1 LPIADWIASREANNG
16 RMRIRSEA
24 HPRALH
30 YDTNREYVLGT
41 LRRRCPWLDDG
52 DREGMFHE
60 AFLVLLD
67 KEERGV
73 LDVGEMAPHQIR
85 AYLTQTALNK
95 ALDEGKRAGRQR
107 SVELKEDGAYPDE
120 RSAVAE
126 ERVDDQADRARV
138 REIIDELPN
147 RQQAIVKLRFFLQR
161 TPAEIQDFLDITE
174 RSYRRDLERAM
185 RTIAKGFELL
195 QAGEYC
201 ESRRSLILAFVA
213 GIAGPNRMAAAKQHL
228 ATCRACAAWA
238 ANLRTAG
245 EQVAVAV
252 PMPAVL
258 GATSVV
264 GDGPLAGVL
273 DRVSGMIESVKHQ
286 ATSLVVRGDTA
297 AQYAASVRPGGVAA
311 AVVGCLAVT
320 SGASYCAIE
329 GLPFQT
335 PLTRHEKKEP
345 PKPKQAATPA
355 AARTALPRDP
365 GASTASTATSAPST
379 TTRPSSTTSTA
390 ASRKAAAVARV
401 KRRQQRAAEF
411 TFEGSGTTGG
421 STKASAASTTSPPAA
436 PPPPPASSG
445 GSQKWGNE
453 FSP

>member
-1 LPIADWIASREANNG
+1 
-16 RMRIRSEA
+16 MRTRSEG

-30 YDTNREYVLGT
+30 YDANRDYVLGT

-52 DREGMFHE
+52 DREGMFHD

-67 KEERGV
+67 KEERGA

-107 SVELKEDGAYPDE
+107 SVPLMEDGAYADD
-120 RSAVAE
+120 RAVAAE
-126 ERVDDQADRARV
+126 ERVDDEADRARV
-138 REIIDELPN
+138 REIIDELPA
-147 RQQAIVKLRFFLQR
+147 RQQAIVKLRFYLQR
-161 TPAEIQDFLDITE
+161 SPGEIQDFLDITE

-195 QAGEYC
+195 QAGEFC

-213 GIAGPNRMAAAKQHL
+213 GIAGPNRMAMAQQHL

-238 ANLRTAG
+238 ASLRTAG

-258 GATSVV
+258 GATAAV
-264 GDGPLAGVL
+264 GDGPLAGAL
-273 DRVSGMIESVKHQ
+273 DRVTGVVESVKTH
-286 ATSLVVRGDTA
+286 AMSVVVRSDSAA
-297 AQYAASVRPGGVAA
+297 AQYVASMRPGSVAA
-311 AVVGCLAVT
+311 AVAGCLALT

-329 GLPFQT
+329 GLPFPT
-335 PLTRHEKKEP
+335 PLTHEAKKERPKRTQAVKTP
-345 PKPKQAATPA
+345 PRTTPSRDPAIAPVTTAAT
-355 AARTALPRDP
+355 RTP
-365 GASTASTATSAPST
+365 ATSAPQKT
-379 TTRPSSTTSTA
+379 TTTSTA
-390 ASRKAAAVARV
+390 AARKAAEV
-401 KRRQQRAAEF
+401 KRIERRRKRAAEF
-411 TFEGSGTTGG
+411 TFEGAG
-421 STKASAASTTSPPAA
+421 STSSSTTASAASNTAPPPP
-436 PPPPPASSG
+436 PPPPPASGG
-445 GSQKWGNE
+445 GSQKWGSE